1 LKKRFIIFNVK
12 FITICFLFLSLP
24 QTNYKKMKT
33 ISSVVEQYIKSK
45 PFLLS
50 SLSQGIINL
59 TSLARIMMPEL
70 EAHLGKDVKQ
80 GAVVMSLKRLS
91 EELDFKI
98 NYKISKVLKNI
109 GEITVRSSLTDF
121 TYIISDTLLDNQ
133 AKLIS
138 EINKNQDIFYTS
150 SRGVNETNIVISA
163 SVEQLIETIF
173 KNEKLTHKIENLSSI
188 TVKLPQEN
196 ISTPGVYY
204 YIFQRL
210 AWEGI
215 IIHEVISTTNEF
227 TIIVS
232 DDQIDVAFKVIKDL
246 KNVFD

>member
-1 LKKRFIIFNVK
+1 
-12 FITICFLFLSLP
+12 
-24 QTNYKKMKT
+24 MKT

-121 TYIISDTLLDNQ
+121 TYVISDTLLENQ

-138 EINKNQDIFYTS
+138 EINKQQDIFYTS
-150 SRGVNETNIVISA
+150 SRGVNETNIVIST
-163 SVEQLIETIF
+163 SVELLIEAIF

>member
-1 LKKRFIIFNVK
+1 
-12 FITICFLFLSLP
+12 
-24 QTNYKKMKT
+24 MKT

-45 PFLLS
+45 PFLLN

-59 TSLARIMMPEL
+59 TSLARVMMPFL
-70 EAHLGKDVKQ
+70 EKELGKDIKQ

-98 NYKISKVLKNI
+98 NHKISRVLKNT
-109 GEITVRSSLTDF
+109 GEITVRSSLTDYAF
-121 TYIISDTLLDNQ
+121 NISDTLLDNQ
-133 AKLIS
+133 AKLLS
-138 EINKNQDIFYTS
+138 EINKESDVFYTS
-150 SRGVNETNIVISA
+150 SRGVNESNIIISTSA
-163 SVEQLIETIF
+163 SYLVADFLKT
-173 KNEKLTHKIENLSSI
+173 EKITYKIENLSSI

-196 ISTPGVYY
+196 VSVPGVYY

-232 DDQIDVAFKVIKDL
+232 DSQIDIAFKAIKDL
-246 KNVFD
+246 KSIQD

>member
-1 LKKRFIIFNVK
+1 MN
-12 FITICFLFLSLP
+12 
-24 QTNYKKMKT
+24 T
-33 ISSVVEQYIKSK
+33 ISSVVEHYIKSK

-70 EAHLGKDVKQ
+70 ESHLGKEVKQ
-80 GAVVMSLKRLS
+80 GAIVMALKRLS

-109 GEITVRSSLTDF
+109 GEITVRSSLTDYTF
-121 TYIISDTLLDNQ
+121 VISDTLLENQ
-133 AKLIS
+133 ARLLA
-138 EINKNQDIFYTS
+138 EINKVHDIFYTS
-150 SRGVNETNIVISA
+150 SRGVNETNIVVSA
-163 SVEQLIETIF
+163 SIASTIETIF
-173 KNEKLTHKIENLSSI
+173 RGEKLTHKIEDLSSI

-196 ISTPGVYY
+196 ISTPGIYY

-232 DDQIDVAFKVIKDL
+232 DDQIDIAFKVIKDL
-246 KNVFD
+246 KNVLD